1 MKACVDCEARGPGV
15 IVPGSDRCVGCMD
28 DEDLEEVRWDLLG
41 DELIAVVASMRV
53 SMAKLA
59 RAEQRRWQAMLRA
72 EQQRGCEI

>member
-1 MKACVDCEARGPGV
+1 MKACVDCEARGLGV

-41 DELIAVVASMRV
+41 DELIAVVASMRA

-59 RAEQRRWQAMLRA
+59 RAEQRRWQAVLRA
-72 EQQRGCEI
+72 ERQRGCEI